1 MYWTVSRRIQKPK
14 TMEPVKKASPPGVL
28 NMEIFQ
34 GGMNVII
41 SILTQDISAAWKN
54 VAEWQKDQS
63 SRPEIGKAA
72 YKIHSFTVTAIS
84 LNNQLM
90 PQAVPAMMV
99 VVIMEKVIF
108 TPLLPK
114 SE

>member
-1 MYWTVSRRIQKPK
+1 
-14 TMEPVKKASPPGVL
+14 MEQQPIKKAVPPGVL
-28 NMEIFQ
+28 NMEVFE
-34 GGMNVII
+34 GGMNSII
-41 SILTQDISAAWKN
+41 SILTQDISAAWRN
-54 VAEWQKDQS
+54 VAEWQTGQN
-63 SRPEIGKAA
+63 SRPETGKFA
-72 YKIHSFTVTAIS
+72 YKIHSFSVTAIS

-108 TPLLPK
+108 APMFLPK